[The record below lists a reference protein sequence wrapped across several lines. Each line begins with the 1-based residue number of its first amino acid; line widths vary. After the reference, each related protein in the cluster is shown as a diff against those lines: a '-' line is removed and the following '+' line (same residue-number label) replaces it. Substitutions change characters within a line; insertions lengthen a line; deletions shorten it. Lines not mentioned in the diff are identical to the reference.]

1 MIRVKKLDGTLQKYD
16 PEKLQSSLLRAGADE
31 AIIDKIMASVE
42 KKLYDGIET
51 KELFKFVFLEFKK
64 QQPAIAPKYDL
75 KNAILRLGEQGFP
88 FEKLVA
94 KIFQKK
100 GYATKLNQIIRGTY
114 IQHEIDV
121 AAQKKEE
128 NVMIE
133 CKHHNKPWV
142 GCSIQTALYVYAR
155 FLDVKDTFT
164 QALLVTNTKF
174 STQVLD
180 YAKGTGLQL
189 MGWRYP
195 YDNGL
200 ESNIEKFRLY
210 PVTMLA
216 SLDKEKVDMLLREN
230 LFLIGDLCRKDEK
243 ELSVMLRISKSKAIA
258 ILEEARSLCR
268 RNGTAP

>member
-1 MIRVKKLDGTLQKYD
+1 MIRVKKLDGSLQKYD

-100 GYATKLNQIIRGTY
+100 GYATKLNQIIRGMY
-114 IQHEIDV
+114 
-121 AAQKKEE
+121 
-128 NVMIE
+128 
-133 CKHHNKPWV
+133 
-142 GCSIQTALYVYAR
+142 YAR